1 MNPTSPN
8 NGKNPKRLKRSLLVY
23 YLGLLLIVIF
33 INVLLSPSPRQIDYS
48 DFIDLLDQGKID
60 VVQLQGD
67 EIAIKLKDS
76 EGSRSQVYTTI
87 NVGDP
92 ELTQRLLDAKVR
104 FGAVTESGLSSL
116 LSMLL
121 YMVLPFAI
129 MALLGTLMFRSI
141 SKKMGGPG
149 AMTFGKSNAK
159 VYVEAQM
166 WPGRTKPKR
175 R

>member
-92 ELTQRLLDAKVR
+92 ELTQRLLAHAKV
-104 FGAVTESGLSSL
+104 SL
-116 LSMLL
+116 RRCDGKRRCNLACWSMLL
-121 YMVLPFAI
+121 VQ
-129 MALLGTLMFRSI
+129 LGAPLRHH
-141 SKKMGGPG
+141 GPAG
-149 AMTFGKSNAK
+149 A
-159 VYVEAQM
+159 
-166 WPGRTKPKR
+166 R
-175 R
+175 